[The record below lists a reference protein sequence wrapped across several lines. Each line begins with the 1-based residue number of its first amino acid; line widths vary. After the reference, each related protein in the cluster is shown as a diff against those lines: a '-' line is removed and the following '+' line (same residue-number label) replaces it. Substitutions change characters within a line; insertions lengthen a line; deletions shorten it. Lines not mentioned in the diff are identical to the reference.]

1 MSVGIELQ
9 IEWFDAPGV
18 RAPEL
23 AATWARYQLW
33 VGGSCVT
40 QVEEPDGTFRRS
52 IYGSLYP
59 LAEWIAANWWLLT
72 GHLRPSATRPAYW
85 TWSNLRR
92 YPWLRQHNLRGAGD
106 GMAWPDLTVVPEGAV
121 TRVVWAA
128 DEDRALGP
136 LRFASSGRALVR
148 SDEARKAMAGV
159 VQRVLDRLA
168 ESDVG
173 KTPLSVEWAEI
184 GSADEDEQEFCL
196 AAARLGLDPYSVGEA
211 TSTKL
216 LAIVPAI
223 PAELQADFL
232 DAADL
237 DALEIAA
244 QWIPMASEAAG
255 RASADAAMSLTPLRA
270 AVAGEL
276 AADAVPNSAGLRRP
290 WHIGFDMARAVRQAL
305 NAEATAPFDISA
317 WVGAQALQG
326 PAGGLQGFAAVR
338 NDRCGLALSDP
349 PKFASAAVSGSHY
362 QSFRRAK
369 ALGWALF
376 RPHRQIFLLSS
387 AHTGDDRVA
396 GAFAAELLAPAEG
409 IRRALA
415 TLETYDEDAA
425 LDVIASHFGVSPLT
439 IRHQVDNQL
448 VVLR

>member
-9 IEWFDAPGV
+9 IEWLDAPGV

-33 VGGSCVT
+33 VGGRCVT

-52 IYGSLYP
+52 VYGSLYP

-72 GHLRPSATRPAYW
+72 AHVRPSATRSAYW

-92 YPWLRQHNLRGAGD
+92 YPWLRRHNLRGAGD

-136 LRFASSGRALVR
+136 LRFASRGGALVR
-148 SDEARKAMAGV
+148 SDEARKALANV
-159 VQRVLDRLA
+159 VQRVVDRLA
-168 ESDVG
+168 ESGVG
-173 KTPLSVEWAEI
+173 KTPLSVEWADL

-196 AAARLGLDPYSVGEA
+196 AVARLGLDPYSVDEE

-223 PAELQADFL
+223 PDELRDDFL
-232 DAADL
+232 DSADL
-237 DALEIAA
+237 DTLDIAA
-244 QWIPMASEAAG
+244 RWVPTASEAAG
-255 RASADAAMSLTPLRA
+255 RASADAAMPLTPLRG

-276 AADAVPNSAGLRRP
+276 AAGAVSDSADLRRP

-305 NAEATAPFDISA
+305 NAEAIAPFDISA
-317 WVGAQALQG
+317 WVGAQTLQS
-326 PAGGLQGFAAVR
+326 PAGGLQGFAAVKD
-338 NDRCGLALSDP
+338 DRCGLALSDP
-349 PKFASAAVSGSHY
+349 PKFASTAGSGSHY
-362 QSFRRAK
+362 QSFRRAR
-369 ALGWALF
+369 ALGRALF
-376 RPHRQIFLLSS
+376 RPQRRIFLLSS

-439 IRHQVDNQL
+439 VRHQLENQL
-448 VVLR
+448 EDF